1 MPFGINTFK
10 KYRVMLKNWNLMRVV
25 RLAFGIYIIIQ
36 GLELNQWLFV
46 GLGVLFSLM
55 PLLNIGYCST
65 GNCSTGNCE
74 VPTQKIGRDRR

>member
-1 MPFGINTFK
+1 
-10 KYRVMLKNWNLMRVV
+10 MLKNWNLMRVV

-55 PLLNIGYCST
+55 PLLNIGCCST